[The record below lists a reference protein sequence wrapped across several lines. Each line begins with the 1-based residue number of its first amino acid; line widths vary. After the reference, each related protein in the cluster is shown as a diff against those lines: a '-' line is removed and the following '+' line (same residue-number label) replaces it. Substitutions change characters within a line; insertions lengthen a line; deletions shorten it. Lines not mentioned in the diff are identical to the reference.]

1 MMATNTNKF
10 IAASALFNL
19 ATAALAHDGHGL
31 SGAHWHATDALGFVA
46 VSAVIAVAIW
56 LSKK

>member
-1 MMATNTNKF
+1 MTINTNKF
-10 IAASALFNL
+10 IAASALFMWS
-19 ATAALAHDGHGL
+19 AAGLSHDGHGL
-31 SGAHWHATDALGFVA
+31 AGAHWHATDALGFVA